1 MVRWPHDIGLQVR
14 MIGTLFLLAL
24 VYFIFIAV
32 LAYLGVDAIL
42 LLAIV
47 LFVMLIQY
55 FFSDKIA
62 LMSMGA
68 REVTEQEEPQL
79 YETLTRLCAIAG
91 ISRPRLAIVD
101 KDIPNAFATGRN
113 QKNSVIAVTTGL
125 RNTLSQEELEAVIAH
140 ELSHVKNRDVMVI
153 TLAGFISTA
162 AFFIFRSFFASGMRS
177 RGGGKQNLLFIV
189 PILAALVWVISY
201 LLIKALSRYR
211 EFAADRGSAIL
222 TGRPSHLASALMK
235 ISGLMERVPTNDLR
249 KVEGMNAF
257 FIIPAISGSS
267 IFNIFSTHPTV
278 EQRIAALERIEREM
292 GSHGS

>member
-162 AFFIFRSFFASGMRS
+162 AFFIFRSFLASGMRS

-189 PILAALVWVISY
+189 PVLAALVWVISY

-292 GSHGS
+292 GNHGS